1 MTKATL
7 CDLAGIE
14 PPTHLEGVSLV
25 PVLKDAAASVKD
37 VIFHEYSRYKDDFMG
52 HVVRTDRYRYVR
64 WKDRKGELVAE
75 ELNDLESDP
84 MEMSNLSKE
93 QPDKA
98 SELAM
103 LLR

>member
-1 MTKATL
+1 MP
-7 CDLAGIE
+7 E
-14 PPTHLEGVSLV
+14 
-25 PVLKDAAASVKD
+25 LKDAAASMKD

-52 HVVRTDRYRYVR
+52 HTVRTDRYRYVR
-64 WKDRKGELVAE
+64 WTDRKGELVAE